1 VSVFIGGSAVAMVK
15 DIAEGYIISSEHT
28 FKKFEMADLLS
39 FMAEL
44 EKYTREI
51 RGSPAPPHDID
62 AVQRRN
68 RKLQRLY
75 QVQQIVNN
83 VKMRRL
89 R

>member
-1 VSVFIGGSAVAMVK
+1 MSVFIGGSAQAMVK
-15 DIAEGYIISSEHT
+15 DIAEGYIIISEHT
-28 FKKFEMADLLS
+28 FKKFEMPDLQG

-44 EKYTREI
+44 EKFTREV
-51 RGSPAPPHDID
+51 RGTAAPPNDID

-75 QVQQIVNN
+75 QTQQIANN

>member
-1 VSVFIGGSAVAMVK
+1 MAMVK
-15 DIAEGYIISSEHT
+15 DIAEGYIIISEHT
-28 FKKFEMADLLS
+28 FKKFDMGELQV

-44 EKYTREI
+44 EKYTREV
-51 RGSPAPPHDID
+51 RGTAAPPNDID

-75 QVQQIVNN
+75 QTQQIVNN
-83 VKMRRL
+83 VRMRRA